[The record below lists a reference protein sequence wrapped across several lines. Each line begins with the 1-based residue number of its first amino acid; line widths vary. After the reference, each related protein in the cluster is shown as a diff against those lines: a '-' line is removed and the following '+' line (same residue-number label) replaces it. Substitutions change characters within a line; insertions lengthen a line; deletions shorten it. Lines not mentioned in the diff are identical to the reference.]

1 MIDITERKKIEE
13 ELKKYRVHLEE
24 LIESRTAELKRA
36 NEQLKQEVVERGK
49 VEMALRMPETS
60 YRTLLEHTK
69 DAIFIADAETGMI
82 VDANKKAQELICYS
96 LKEICKMRQLELHPP
111 EEKERYKEIFNEC
124 ISKGVA
130 TGIKTLI
137 TNRNGQHIPV
147 EICSSLIDIGGR
159 RLIQGIFRDITEHK
173 NAEEELKRLNE
184 ELKHHVAQLEA
195 ANKDLESF
203 SYSVSHDLKA
213 PLRAIGGFSNILLEK
228 HADKLDDEGKR
239 LFNNIKKNTQK
250 MGQLIDDIL
259 SFARVGRKDIVLS
272 EINME
277 DLANKAFDDLKPLSI
292 GRNVQF
298 EIKQLPPA
306 RGDKTMLYQVFTNL
320 ISNAIK
326 FTRSKETAII
336 EIGGWTEG
344 NENIYYVKDNGVGF
358 DMQYVKKIFGVFQRL
373 HKDEEYEG
381 TGIGLALVN
390 RIIDKHGGRVW
401 AEGKINEGTALYFS
415 IPVTDL
421 NPN

>member
-1 MIDITERKKIEE
+1 MINIAERKKLEE
-13 ELKKYRVHLEE
+13 EFKKYREHLEE

-36 NEQLKQEVVERGK
+36 NEQLKQEVDELGK
-49 VEMALRMPETS
+49 VKMTLRMPETS
-60 YRTLLEHTK
+60 YRTLLEHAN
-69 DAIFIADAETGMI
+69 DAIFIADAETGML
-82 VDANKKAQELICYS
+82 VKANKKALELTGHS
-96 LKEICKMRQLELHPP
+96 LKEICKMHQTELHPP
-111 EEKERYKEIFNEC
+111 EEKERYKEIFKEC
-124 ISKGVA
+124 VSKG
-130 TGIKTLI
+130 I
-137 TNRNGQHIPV
+137 TTSIEVYIVNRDGQRIPV
-147 EICSSLIDIGGR
+147 DISSSVIEISGK

-277 DLANKAFDDLKPLSI
+277 ELANKAFEDLKPLTL

-298 EIKQLPPA
+298 EIKQPPPA
-306 RGDKTMLYQVFTNL
+306 CGDKTMMYQVFTNL
-320 ISNAIK
+320 LSNAIK
-326 FTRSKETAII
+326 FTRFRETAII
-336 EIGGWTEG
+336 ETGGWTEG

-381 TGIGLALVN
+381 TGIGLAIVN

-401 AEGKINEGTALYFS
+401 AEGKINEGTVLYFALPIANLKTS
-415 IPVTDL
+415 
-421 NPN
+421 